1 LGVFVRFSGKV
12 ALVTGAAMGIGRE
25 IALSFAKEGA
35 TVILYDISEDVFR
48 VAKEAESLGARTLA
62 CRGDVGNRDEVEE
75 CVSKAL
81 QLFGKIDILVNNAG
95 IYPTKPFVEMS
106 EEEWD
111 KVFRVNV
118 KGVFYFTKA
127 ALPQMIRNRWGR
139 VINIASIAGA
149 VVGFPGLTHYSATKA
164 ALVGFTRSL
173 ALEVAQ
179 FNITVNAI
187 APGPIETPGTMRG
200 VPAEQLEVIK
210 RLIPVGRM
218 GKPQDIASV
227 VLFLASEEASFITGQ
242 LIVADGGYVTQ

>member
-1 LGVFVRFSGKV
+1 
-12 ALVTGAAMGIGRE
+12 MGIGRE

-35 TVILYDISEDVFR
+35 TVILYGISEDVFR
-48 VAKEAESLGARTLA
+48 VAKEAESLGTRTLA

-179 FNITVNAI
+179 FNITVNTI

-218 GKPQDIASV
+218 GKPQDIAGV
-227 VLFLASEEASFITGQ
+227 ILFLASEEASFITGQ

>member
-1 LGVFVRFSGKV
+1 
-12 ALVTGAAMGIGRE
+12 
-25 IALSFAKEGA
+25 
-35 TVILYDISEDVFR
+35 
-48 VAKEAESLGARTLA
+48 
-62 CRGDVGNRDEVEE
+62 
-75 CVSKAL
+75 
-81 QLFGKIDILVNNAG
+81 
-95 IYPTKPFVEMS
+95 
-106 EEEWD
+106 
-111 KVFRVNV
+111 
-118 KGVFYFTKA
+118 
-127 ALPQMIRNRWGR
+127 MIRNRWGR

-200 VPAEQLEVIK
+200 VSAEQLEVIK

>member
-1 LGVFVRFSGKV
+1 MRSSGKV

-35 TVILYDISEDVFR
+35 TVILYGISEDVFR
-48 VAKEAESLGARTLA
+48 VAKEAESLGTRTLA

-179 FNITVNAI
+179 FNITVNTI

-218 GKPQDIASV
+218 GKPQDIAGV
-227 VLFLASEEASFITGQ
+227 ILFLASEEASFITGQ